1 MIDRWMLLLFWGSV
15 AITFYTQLG
24 YPLLMRCFARL
35 FGRPARELP
44 PLADSELP
52 SVSLVISAFNEEVVL
67 EDKLRNALEIDY
79 PRDRLE
85 IVVASDGS
93 RDRTVEI
100 AQQFV
105 PLGIRLLAY
114 PVNRG
119 KSTTLTEA
127 VGTVRGDVLL
137 LCDANVMFRRDALR
151 LLVERLRDPAVGAV
165 TGDVRLDSGQ
175 ADFGEGES
183 LYYRIERRLQLDESA
198 LGSIIGVDGGM
209 YVLRRELFPGIP
221 SSTLND
227 DFLLSMR
234 VLRAGYRVLYE
245 PRAVATET
253 ATMHAEDEFRRRIR
267 VAAGAAQILRRG
279 EFPPPWQPF
288 NFFCWV
294 SHKLLRL
301 IAPVFLVTALISNVW
316 LLPHGWLY
324 VLALITQGLLYGVAW
339 LAWWRPGVR
348 SRRWA
353 RIPFYFVFSHV
364 AIARGM
370 LRGFLFQQSGAWQR
384 TARVVTPAGGDQPA
398 GQTQPET
405 PSSASP
411 DRS

>member
-1 MIDRWMLLLFWGSV
+1 MIDRWMLWLFWGSV
-15 AITFYTQLG
+15 VITVYTQLG
-24 YPLLMRCFARL
+24 YPLLMRCLARA
-35 FGRPARELP
+35 FGRTARPLP
-44 PLADSELP
+44 PLSDSELP

-67 EDKLRNALEIDY
+67 DDKLRNALEIDY
-79 PRDRLE
+79 PRDLLE

-100 AQQFV
+100 AQSFV

-114 PVNRG
+114 PENRG
-119 KSTTLTEA
+119 KATTLTEA
-127 VGTVRGDVLL
+127 VATVRGDVLL
-137 LCDANVMFRRDALR
+137 LCDANVMFRPDALR

-183 LYYRIERRLQLDESA
+183 LYYRIERGLQLDESA

-221 SSTLND
+221 ATTLND

-234 VLRAGYRVLYE
+234 VLRAGFRVLYE

-279 EFPPPWQPF
+279 EFPPPWQPL

-294 SHKLLRL
+294 SHKLLR
-301 IAPVFLVTALISNVW
+301 
-316 LLPHGWLY
+316 
-324 VLALITQGLLYGVAW
+324 
-339 LAWWRPGVR
+339 
-348 SRRWA
+348 
-353 RIPFYFVFSHV
+353 
-364 AIARGM
+364 
-370 LRGFLFQQSGAWQR
+370 
-384 TARVVTPAGGDQPA
+384 
-398 GQTQPET
+398 
-405 PSSASP
+405 
-411 DRS
+411 